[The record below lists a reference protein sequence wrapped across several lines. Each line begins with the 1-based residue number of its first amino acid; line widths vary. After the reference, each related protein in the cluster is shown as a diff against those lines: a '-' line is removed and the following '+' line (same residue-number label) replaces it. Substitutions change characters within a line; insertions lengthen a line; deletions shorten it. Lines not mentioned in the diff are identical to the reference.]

1 MTMTT
6 MTTAATSTDRA
17 ALARRVQGVYL
28 LTPDVAV
35 ADFDAML
42 VRLRSALTAGIALV
56 QYRSKIA
63 PPQERSR
70 QARAVQ
76 SLARQHGA
84 LFIVNDDVRLAQEL
98 DADGVHLG
106 RDDGDIAE
114 ARARLPHALIGVSC
128 YDDLLRARR
137 VVEAGADIV
146 AFGSVFASTTK
157 PAAVRAPLALLQ
169 QARQEFPAQRIVA
182 IGGIGEANIRAV
194 SAAGAHAAA
203 LIGAVFDAPDP
214 AAAAQRLQH
223 EFNQGTAQHEPQR
236 TTV

>member
-1 MTMTT
+1 MMTT

-42 VRLRSALTAGIALV
+42 VRLRAALTAGVALV
-56 QYRSKIA
+56 QYRSKVA

-76 SLARQHGA
+76 SLAAQHGA

-114 ARARLPHALIGVSC
+114 ARAGLPHALIGVSC
-128 YDDLLRARR
+128 YDNLLRARR
-137 VVEAGADIV
+137 AVEAGADIV

-182 IGGIGEANIRAV
+182 IGGIGETNIRAV

-214 AAAAQRLQH
+214 AAAVKRLQY
-223 EFNQGTAQHEPQR
+223 EFNLGTAQHEPQR